1 MSTFTGSELEFL
13 AGLNRSWWK
22 LYRKELSR
30 LRRVEAAASNDPAA
44 RVAEAAPDI
53 PECGEDAACPL
64 RRRNRASAGTGG
76 ALQRLVELTS
86 GNR

>member
-1 MSTFTGSELEFL
+1 MSSFTGSELEFL

-30 LRRVEAAASNDPAA
+30 LRRVEAAAPKSSAA
-44 RVAEAAPDI
+44 REAAADI
-53 PECGEDAACPL
+53 GECGDDLACPL
-64 RRRNRASAGTGG
+64 RHRNRADAGTGD
-76 ALQRLVELTS
+76 AVQRLVELAA

>member
-30 LRRVEAAASNDPAA
+30 LRRVEAGASKGAPA
-44 RVAEAAPDI
+44 AAPDI
-53 PECGEDAACPL
+53 SECGDDPACAL
-64 RRRNRASAGTGG
+64 RHRNQQDLGTGDV
-76 ALQRLVELTS
+76 LQRLVELAA

>member
-30 LRRVEAAASNDPAA
+30 LRRVEAGASKGAP
-44 RVAEAAPDI
+44 APDI
-53 PECGEDAACPL
+53 SECGDDPACAL
-64 RRRNRASAGTGG
+64 RHRNQHLGTGDV
-76 ALQRLVELTS
+76 LQRLVELAA

>member
-30 LRRVEAAASNDPAA
+30 LRRVEAAAPKSSAA
-44 RVAEAAPDI
+44 REAAADI
-53 PECGEDAACPL
+53 GACGEDPACPFQQ
-64 RRRNRASAGTGG
+64 REGAG
-76 ALQRLVELTS
+76 AVADVLQRRVEFAA

>member
-30 LRRVEAAASNDPAA
+30 LRRVEAAASKDQVARAPA
-44 RVAEAAPDI
+44 AAPDI
-53 PECGEDAACPL
+53 PECGDDPACPL
-64 RRRNRASAGTGG
+64 RRRNRADAGTGD
-76 ALQRLVELTS
+76 ALQRLVELAA

>member
-30 LRRVEAAASNDPAA
+30 LRRVETAAPKNSAA
-44 RVAEAAPDI
+44 RVPEAAADI
-53 PECGEDAACPL
+53 GECGDDPACPL
-64 RRRNRASAGTGG
+64 RQRNRADAGIGD
-76 ALQRLVELTS
+76 ALQRLVELAA

>member
-13 AGLNRSWWK
+13 AGLNRIWWK

-30 LRRVEAAASNDPAA
+30 LRRVEAGASKEVSA
-44 RVAEAAPDI
+44 VAPDI
-53 PECGEDAACPL
+53 SECGDDPACLL
-64 RRRNRASAGTGG
+64 RHRNRTDVGTGDV
-76 ALQRLVELTS
+76 LQRLVELAA